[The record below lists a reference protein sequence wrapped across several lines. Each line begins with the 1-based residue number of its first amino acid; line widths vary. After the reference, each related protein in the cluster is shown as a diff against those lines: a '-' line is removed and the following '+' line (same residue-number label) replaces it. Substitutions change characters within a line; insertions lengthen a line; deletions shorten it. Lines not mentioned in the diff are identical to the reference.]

1 MRLRIRRSFYYQII
15 QQPVKRPVESSHVN
29 TGGNISV
36 IKVRPRDDI
45 GRGKIPVCVTE
56 EALVVPNQSHC
67 LIWTPNSHLFDR
79 SGETLVANCG
89 GDVAAAEDESFDGL
103 GSRSTSIAVKRVPG
117 VPKAMMAGMESGICA
132 VSSCVSWC
140 CFCWHEQV
148 QHHE

>member
-1 MRLRIRRSFYYQII
+1 MVETSQINAG
-15 QQPVKRPVESSHVN
+15 V
-29 TGGNISV
+29 NISV
-36 IKVRPRDDI
+36 VEFNYLDDLVDV
-45 GRGKIPVCVTE
+45 KILVCVTE